1 MPVMLDERSV
11 LPHPLRML
19 VRDQLGIFSWRS
31 LRCVGGWAVDEHEE
45 EDGSDVLLERESLGE
60 GVVRDEGGVDDNANL
75 RARRRGGE
83 VGDGKGESD
92 VGVDVG
98 RGCFSDR

>member
-45 EDGSDVLLERESLGE
+45 EDGSDVLRSEEHTSELQSQ
-60 GVVRDEGGVDDNANL
+60 
-75 RARRRGGE
+75 
-83 VGDGKGESD
+83 
-92 VGVDVG
+92 
-98 RGCFSDR
+98 